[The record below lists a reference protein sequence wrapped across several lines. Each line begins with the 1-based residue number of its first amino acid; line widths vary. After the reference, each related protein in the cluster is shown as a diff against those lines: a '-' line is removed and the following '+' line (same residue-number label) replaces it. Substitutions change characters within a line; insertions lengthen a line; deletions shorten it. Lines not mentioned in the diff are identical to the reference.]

1 MAVSASPGPQATPKE
16 SPQPRS
22 ARIGFLER
30 LHSPQR
36 PVLVFDGATGT
47 SLQQM
52 DLSAEDFG
60 GPALEGCNEN
70 LVFTRP
76 DAVQAVHRHFL
87 EVGCDVIETDTFGAT
102 SIVLA
107 EYDLQDQTFA
117 LNQRAAQLAREVA
130 DEYSTPEQPRFV
142 AGSIGPT
149 TKLPT
154 LGHIDFDAMVA
165 SFREQAEGLIAG
177 DVDLF
182 IVETCQDVLQI
193 KAALQGIEQAFAAT
207 GQRLPLMVSV
217 TMETTGTMLVGSD
230 IAAVVAILE
239 PFPIDVLGLNCAT
252 GPEQM
257 KEHVRYLSQHSP
269 FVVSCIP
276 NAGLPENV
284 GGVAHYRLTPVEMKM
299 QLMHFVEDL
308 GVQVIGGCCGTTP
321 QHIAALTELAR
332 ELHPAPRRV
341 RGALAASPTAAEAT
355 IATPAEERQEADRP
369 RPALA
374 YEPAAASIYGV
385 TPYHQDNSFLIIG
398 ERLNASGSKK
408 VRELLNEEDWD
419 GLVAVARGQVKE
431 NAHVLDVNV
440 DYVGRDGVSDMRNL
454 VSRLVTNVNLPLMLD
469 STEWQ
474 KMEAGLKV
482 AGGKC
487 ILNSTNY
494 EDGDERFFK
503 VLELAKGYGA
513 AVVVGTID
521 EEGMARTA
529 DRKFAIAQRAY
540 RDILEFGIP
549 AHEIFYDPLALPIST
564 GIEEDRNN
572 AAATVE
578 AIRRIRSQLPGV
590 HVVLGVSNVSFGL
603 SPAARIVLNSVF
615 LHECC
620 QAGMDA
626 AIVSPAKILPLAK
639 ISEDNQQISRQL
651 IYDERRFE
659 GDICVFDPLTE
670 LTTMFEGVS
679 AKEARAS
686 GPSLADLPVEERLK
700 QHIIDGERIGLETAL
715 DEALLSHPPLQ
726 IINTFLLDGMKVVGE
741 LFGSGQMQLPFV
753 LQSAE
758 TMKSAVAHLEPH
770 METVEGQSTSKG
782 KFLIATVKGDVHDIG
797 KNLVDIILTNNG
809 YEVINLGIKQ
819 SVDQIV
825 EAQRLHNADCIAMSG
840 LLVKSTAFMKDNLD
854 TFNREGIRVPV
865 ILGGAALTPRF
876 VHGDCRSVYQGQ
888 VIYGRDAFA
897 DLRFMDA
904 LMEAKAH
911 GRWEDGQGFLEGA
924 PAGLGLGEVP
934 TEEAAPV
941 AASPG
946 AEAQAQASAPAEPAA
961 PTAAEVVDDS
971 RSAVVPE
978 ESALQPP
985 FWGSQVLQEHEI
997 DLAEVMAYLD
1007 RNALFAGQWQL
1018 RKSQQQS
1025 RAEYEAMLAEKAEPV
1040 LQHWLGRCLEEELL
1054 HPRVAY
1060 GYFPCGRLGNAVVLF
1075 DPAPLGAGDGPAG
1088 AGPEL
1093 GRFLLPRQR
1102 AGNRYCIA
1110 DFYRDLANDGAGHP
1124 RPSDLLPMQAVT
1136 MGERATAF
1144 AQELF
1149 RADQYSDYLYFHG
1162 LGVQMAEALAE
1173 WVHARIRR
1181 ELGFADPQGMPLR
1194 DVLAQRYRGSRYSFG
1209 YPACPNVAD
1218 SRPQLDWLG
1227 AQRIGL
1233 SMDESD
1239 QLEPEQSTTALV
1251 AMHSQARY
1259 FSA

>member
-1 MAVSASPGPQATPKE
+1 MAVTAVQVSSERPAPPIRPKA
-16 SPQPRS
+16 
-22 ARIGFLER
+22 ARVGFLER
-30 LHSPQR
+30 LHGPGQ

-52 DLSAEDFG
+52 QLTAEDFG
-60 GPALEGCNEN
+60 GAALEGCNEN

-76 DAVQAVHRHFL
+76 DAVQAVHRQFL

-107 EYDLQDQTFA
+107 EYDLQDQAFP
-117 LNQRAAQLAREVA
+117 LNKRAAELAREMA
-130 DEYSTPEQPRFV
+130 DQFSTPDHPRFV
-142 AGSIGPT
+142 AGSFGPT

-154 LGHIDFDAMVA
+154 LGHIDFDTMKA

-193 KAALQGIEQAFAAT
+193 KAALQGIEEAFAAT

-332 ELHPAPRRV
+332 ELRPAQRQVRRPAPA
-341 RGALAASPTAAEAT
+341 GSGS
-355 IATPAEERQEADRP
+355 P
-369 RPALA
+369 RPSLD

-440 DYVGRDGVSDMRNL
+440 DYVGRDGVRDMHNL

-503 VLELAKGYGA
+503 VLELAKAYGA
-513 AVVVGTID
+513 AIVVGTID

-529 DRKFAIAQRAY
+529 ERKFAIAQRAY
-540 RDILEFGIP
+540 RDILEYGIP

-572 AAATVE
+572 GAATIE
-578 AIRRIRSQLPGV
+578 AIRQIRSQLPGV

-639 ISEDNQQISRQL
+639 ISEENQQICRQL
-651 IYDERRFE
+651 IYDQRRFD
-659 GDICVFDPLTE
+659 GSICVFDPLTE

-686 GPSLADLPVEERLK
+686 GPSLADLPVEQRLK

-715 DEALLSHPPLQ
+715 NEALASYPPLQ

-770 METVEGQSTSKG
+770 MEKIEGQSSSKG

-809 YEVINLGIKQ
+809 YEVVNLGIKQ
-819 SVDQIV
+819 SVEQIV
-825 EAQRLHNADCIAMSG
+825 EAQQKHNADCIAMSG
-840 LLVKSTAFMKDNLD
+840 LLVKSTAFMKDNLA
-854 TFNREGIRVPV
+854 TFNQQGISVPV

-876 VHGDCRSVYQGQ
+876 VNGDCRSAYNGQ

-904 LMEAKAH
+904 LMEAKAA
-911 GRWEDGQGFLEGA
+911 GSWDDLQGFLDGA
-924 PAGLGLGEVP
+924 PAGLGIV
-934 TEEAAPV
+934 EEDP
-941 AASPG
+941 AS
-946 AEAQAQASAPAEPAA
+946 ASAPAAAEATADTPEAA
-961 PTAAEVVDDS
+961 PAQASPAPLPLDDS
-971 RSAVVPE
+971 RSASVLE
-978 ESALQPP
+978 EPALAPP
-985 FWGSQVLQEHEI
+985 FWGSQLINEAEI
-997 DLAEVMAYLD
+997 NLREVMAYLD

-1018 RKSQQQS
+1018 RKTQQQS

-1040 LQHWLGRCLEEELL
+1040 LQHWLERCLQEGLL
-1054 HPRVAY
+1054 TPRVAY
-1060 GYFPCGRLGNAVVLF
+1060 GYFPCGRVGNAVVLF
-1075 DPAPLGAGDGPAG
+1075 DPSPLASGDSPAG
-1088 AGPEL
+1088 AGAEL
-1093 GRFLLPRQR
+1093 GRFQLPRQR
-1102 AGNRYCIA
+1102 SGNRYCIA
-1110 DFYRDLANDGAGHP
+1110 DFYRDLAIGPDGQPIAT
-1124 RPSDLLPMQAVT
+1124 DVLPMQAVT

-1149 RADQYSDYLYFHG
+1149 RADQYTDYLYFHG

-1173 WVHARIRR
+1173 WAHARIRR
-1181 ELGFADPQGMPLR
+1181 ELGFGQDEPAALR

-1218 SRPQLDWLG
+1218 SRPQLAWLG
-1227 AQRIGL
+1227 AERIGL
-1233 SMDESD
+1233 TMDESD

-1251 AMHSQARY
+1251 ALHSQARY